1 MYLTT
6 VTDLPDLPDQRDR
19 FRSSVATL
27 APGPLRDVLIAVAY
41 ARDEAARS
49 GAATASDDRWRA
61 VLTAAE
67 RAARAAV
74 TPVPLQ
80 LVA

>member
-6 VTDLPDLPDQRDR
+6 VTDLPDQRDR

-49 GAATASDDRWRA
+49 GTATASDDRWRA
-61 VLTAAE
+61 VVTAAE
-67 RAARAAV
+67 RAVQAAV
-74 TPVPLQ
+74 TPVALQ